1 MHDCFNFKVIYIIY
15 RLIPNL
21 ECTSLI
27 STENK
32 ILNTKPKIIQTWR
45 TICLQRVN
53 VRNGRI
59 LEIKKN
65 GIKL

>member
-45 TICLQRVN
+45 TICLQIYN
-53 VRNGRI
+53 ELTCGTAEF
-59 LEIKKN
+59 LKLKK
-65 GIKL
+65 IE